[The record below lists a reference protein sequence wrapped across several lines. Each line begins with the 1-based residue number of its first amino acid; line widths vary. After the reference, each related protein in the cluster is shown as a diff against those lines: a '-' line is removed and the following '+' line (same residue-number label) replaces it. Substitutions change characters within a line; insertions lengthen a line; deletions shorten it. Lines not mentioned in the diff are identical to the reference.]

1 MRKYIKPELDIV
13 KFDGV
18 DVITMSDGS
27 GGSESNPTVTLDP
40 TETISPNP
48 TGAQNPTENPLAN
61 PAEVHS
67 SEPDNTAGT
76 SGSTDDSTSTADT
89 IASDGTSDEGDAS
102 GDVVPSGEGDAS
114 GDSASSEDA
123 ADTPVDEQPV
133 EPAAE
138 AEVVTGDMTTV
149 E

>member
-18 DVITMSDGS
+18 DVITMSNGS
-27 GGSESNPTVTLDP
+27 GDSGSDPTVTPDP
-40 TETISPNP
+40 TETISPSP
-48 TGAQNPTENPLAN
+48 TGEQNPTENPLVT

-102 GDVVPSGEGDAS
+102 GD
-114 GDSASSEDA
+114 SASSEDA

>member
-18 DVITMSDGS
+18 DVITMS
-27 GGSESNPTVTLDP
+27 GGSDDSGSDPTVTSDS
-40 TETISPNP
+40 TETISPSP
-48 TGAQNPTENPLAN
+48 TGEQNPTENPLAN

-67 SEPDNTAGT
+67 SETDNTA
-76 SGSTDDSTSTADT
+76 D
-89 IASDGTSDEGDAS
+89 IPASDDAS
-102 GDVVPSGEGDAS
+102 GDVVPSGDGDAS
-114 GDSASSEDA
+114 GDSAPSEDAPADA

-133 EPAAE
+133 ESAAE
-138 AEVVTGDMTTV
+138 AAPQADAEVVTDDMTTV